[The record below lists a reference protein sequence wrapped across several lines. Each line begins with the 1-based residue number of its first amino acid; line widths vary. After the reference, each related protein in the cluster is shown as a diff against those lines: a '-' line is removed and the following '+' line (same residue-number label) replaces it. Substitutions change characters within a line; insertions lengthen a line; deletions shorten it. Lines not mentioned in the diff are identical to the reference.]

1 MAGKFDTISYTPRG
15 VAPKTIIGVALVIIL
30 LLMIYWL
37 SPFGTIP
44 AGERGI
50 HLRFSAVT
58 GKVFGEGLYFV
69 IPLIESV
76 QAMDIKIQKEEM
88 KSDAA
93 SKDLQTVHSVV
104 ALNYHVDPDK
114 VAEIYQRVGLQ
125 YKDRIIDPAMQE
137 AIKASTA
144 KFTAEE
150 LITKREEVRDD
161 IKTQLRTRLKERDI
175 LVDEFNIVNFEFSK
189 VFNDAIE
196 AKVTAEQQALAA
208 RNKLEQIKFEADQ
221 KVAEARGKAEAIT
234 IESDAL
240 RSNPQILQLRA
251 LEKWNGTLP
260 QVTSG
265 GVPFINLPN
274 LPK

>member
-1 MAGKFDTISYTPRG
+1 MASKFETITYNHG
-15 VAPKTIIGVALVIIL
+15 GLAPKTIIGVVLAIVL
-30 LLMIYWL
+30 LGMIYWL

-58 GKVFGEGLYFV
+58 GKVLGEGLYFV

-76 QAMDIKIQKEEM
+76 QTMDIKIQKEEM

-114 VAEIYQRVGLQ
+114 VADIYQKVGLQ
-125 YKDRIIDPAMQE
+125 YKDRIIDSAMQE
-137 AIKASTA
+137 AIKGSTA

-161 IKTQLRTRLKERDI
+161 IKMQL
-175 LVDEFNIVNFEFSK
+175 
-189 VFNDAIE
+189 
-196 AKVTAEQQALAA
+196 
-208 RNKLEQIKFEADQ
+208 
-221 KVAEARGKAEAIT
+221 
-234 IESDAL
+234 
-240 RSNPQILQLRA
+240 
-251 LEKWNGTLP
+251 
-260 QVTSG
+260 
-265 GVPFINLPN
+265 
-274 LPK
+274 